1 MNEYLERVLKHLPA
15 KLKAEI
21 ASTGG
26 GYYSIVIPFDQH
38 HIDIPGENGG
48 ALLYDN
54 EGVYVAILT
63 NRSNPLT
70 LASFVTKFWELN
82 ME

>member
-1 MNEYLERVLKHLPA
+1 MNEYLERVLKHLPT

-26 GYYSIVIPFDQH
+26 GYYSIIIPLGEH
-38 HIDIPGENGG
+38 HIDLPDGGG
-48 ALLYDN
+48 ASIYDN
-54 EGVYVAILT
+54 EGAFIAVLT
-63 NRSNPLT
+63 DRSNPLT